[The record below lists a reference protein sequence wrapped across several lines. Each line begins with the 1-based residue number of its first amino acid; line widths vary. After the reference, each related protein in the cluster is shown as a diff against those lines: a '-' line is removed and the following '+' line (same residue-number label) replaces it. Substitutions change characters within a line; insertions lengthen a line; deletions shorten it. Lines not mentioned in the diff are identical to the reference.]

1 MCYPKF
7 KSPETGVYDMKKITS
22 IAAAI
27 ALVSSV
33 TAVSAGGFGAAGTEG
48 QCEETARD
56 ANGNCPAL
64 IVPANGGVGG
74 LNGAAVAGGILAV
87 ALIAAVS
94 GGSGS
99 H

>member
-1 MCYPKF
+1 
-7 KSPETGVYDMKKITS
+7 MKKMTS
-22 IAAAI
+22 IAAAL

-33 TAVSAGGFGAAGTEG
+33 TAVSAGGFGAAGTQG
-48 QCEETARD
+48 QCEESARD

-64 IVPANGGVGG
+64 IVPADGGVGG
-74 LNGAAVAGGILAV
+74 LNGAAIAGGLLALAV
-87 ALIAAVS
+87 IAAAS

>member
-1 MCYPKF
+1 
-7 KSPETGVYDMKKITS
+7 MKKITS

-33 TAVSAGGFGAAGTEG
+33 SAVSAGGFGAAGTQG
-48 QCEETARD
+48 QCEQTARD

-64 IVPANGGVGG
+64 IVPAKGGVGG
-74 LNGAAVAGGILAV
+74 LTGNQVAGILAGVLV
-87 ALIAAVS
+87 AGALL
-94 GGSGS
+94 GSGS